1 MSVNAAWESISCI
14 TLKAQMAS
22 PPALHPRSRI
32 YQVTSA
38 ASNLSFPSPLCV
50 ILFQPHE
57 ERLPVEFHFIKFA
70 LSLSIVLSNK
80 VSSFVSF
87 WNLIYVL
94 GGFPWCC
101 GQSQAKLRDGPKG
114 RFNFNIG
121 KILKNQSCLNMKWI
135 SLESS
140 EFIISG
146 GVPSVVA

>member
-1 MSVNAAWESISCI
+1 MGSFFSGFLYHTPSLYHTLSKCGHLSFFLQVCLPSGDLMSVNAAWESISCI

-22 PPALHPRSRI
+22 PPALHPHSRI

-87 WNLIYVL
+87 WNLIHVL
-94 GGFPWCC
+94 GGLPWCC
-101 GQSQAKLRDGPKG
+101 GQS
-114 RFNFNIG
+114 
-121 KILKNQSCLNMKWI
+121 
-135 SLESS
+135 
-140 EFIISG
+140 
-146 GVPSVVA
+146 